1 MHEKH
6 ENILASKGMGGA
18 KAILKERVLEP
29 RVRILWWWLW
39 GVCRSLPGGLV
50 SLGWLSMGLAPCE
63 ILLQISIPKK
73 NFVFFVFFEE
83 KNRTLISDLTQ
94 SNFKVLLTKGL

>member
-1 MHEKH
+1 MAL
-6 ENILASKGMGGA
+6 NGFG
-18 KAILKERVLEP
+18 
-29 RVRILWWWLW
+29 
-39 GVCRSLPGGLV
+39 SLRD
-50 SLGWLSMGLAPCE
+50 SS
-63 ILLQISIPKK
+63 SNFDPKK